1 MENRNTGLCT
11 GIMKRIV
18 KKIFSREEKGRNEV
32 RLAIACFPERL
43 GEVASSGDYEP
54 KLRER

>member
-1 MENRNTGLCT
+1 M
-11 GIMKRIV
+11 MKRIV
-18 KKIFSREEKGRNEV
+18 KEKLFAKEEKGRNEV